1 MLIADQSF
9 ILIYFDIASSY
20 GWGST
25 ASRLVPL
32 WWVSLLFT
40 TKFPAIPSI
49 CSFYQPQKDERLS
62 WPWNHPVVLNMQPLD
77 WKSTTLT
84 TRPFLHNYK
93 ITKIIQST
101 QKKALC
107 TGELLRVC
115 KIFIERPA
123 IVPTSDVFRVFWADQ
138 HIYQKFVPLDALKI
152 NSLSLSIL
160 TCLCKTF
167 SKILKFTLWNTLQYS
182 NIQIYF
188 HIQIKNVYGYK
199 FVKAVK
205 WSDLKR
211 FSK

>member
-62 WPWNHPVVLNMQPLD
+62 WPWNHPMVLNMQPLD

-93 ITKIIQST
+93 IIQSA

-107 TGELLRVC
+107 TGELLRVQNIHWKAC
-115 KIFIERPA
+115 NCTNQWCIQSFLGRPA
-123 IVPTSDVFRVFWADQ
+123 YI
-138 HIYQKFVPLDALKI
+138 
-152 NSLSLSIL
+152 
-160 TCLCKTF
+160 
-167 SKILKFTLWNTLQYS
+167 SKICASRCSKNKLPLPVYS
-182 NIQIYF
+182 YM
-188 HIQIKNVYGYK
+188 
-199 FVKAVK
+199 
-205 WSDLKR
+205 SL
-211 FSK
+211 